1 MLRCF
6 RNDIYM
12 LHSNSAV
19 TKLSLLQPEEL
30 VAAIYSRSQWES
42 CAKLSLAFRNNL
54 LATVARRYVPVDMVT
69 TLRDKLSSVNED
81 LSLKIQS
88 ILDVLQPAER
98 QTGEQSVNYE
108 RLESGIYVVRNNSN
122 SFNGTATST
131 ACNDGSDVLAS
142 TESRTTGNDGGNRN
156 SDELRS
162 LHIDENVTSC
172 SDGSL
177 KGATSVQSASGETS
191 IKTTEAHAYP
201 NVSASSSTANISEGG
216 TTSTDSNASGQAEQ
230 LPTISLSTKSDIS
243 ASTVSE
249 NTEIALPCPLNSND
263 KTQTEAV
270 ETKEGVSTKEGLST
284 KRSNGEVFSGF
295 DGGSEKSALVK
306 GTLPRPKSS
315 ESLSGPEQTTSS
327 SASTNSRR
335 GSLTSM
341 SSSEVPSLVGE
352 CE

>member
-1 MLRCF
+1 
-6 RNDIYM
+6 M

-69 TLRDKLSSVNED
+69 TLRDKLSRVNED
-81 LSLKIQS
+81 LSLKVQS
-88 ILDVLQPAER
+88 ILDVLQPAES
-98 QTGEQSVNYE
+98 QAGEQSVNYE
-108 RLESGIYVVRNNSN
+108 RLESGIYVVKSNSN

-131 ACNDGSDVLAS
+131 ACNDVSEDVLAS
-142 TESRTTGNDGGNRN
+142 RGNRPLGNDGGNGN
-156 SDELRS
+156 SAELQS
-162 LHIDENVTSC
+162 LPIDENAISR
-172 SDGSL
+172 SDGLL
-177 KGATSVQSASGETS
+177 KGATSVQSASVETS

-201 NVSASSSTANISEGG
+201 NASAPDSSADIPVGG
-216 TTSTDSNASGQAEQ
+216 TASADSNTSGQAEQ
-230 LPTISLSTKSDIS
+230 LPTVSLSTKSDIS
-243 ASTVSE
+243 ASTAFVSE
-249 NTEIALPCPLNSND
+249 NAEIAIPCALKSDN
-263 KTQTEAV
+263 KTQLDV
-270 ETKEGVSTKEGLST
+270 RETQGDVSMKEGSSH
-284 KRSNGEVFSGF
+284 KRSNGEVSSEP
-295 DGGSEKSALVK
+295 DGLSEESAPVK

-327 SASTNSRR
+327 STNSRR

-341 SSSEVPSLVGE
+341 SSSEVPAGIALVGE